1 MRNRNYLLKRIHP
14 PIIRATIMNIPV
26 NGLRTSHTMI
36 PIKAPIKN
44 PIKYDRMINK
54 NILPNMIP
62 IAFPKISAST
72 CKHIILLL
80 KK

>member
-14 PIIRATIMNIPV
+14 PNIRATIRNIPV
-26 NGLRTSHTMI
+26 IGLRKSHTMI

-44 PIKYDRMINK
+44 PIRYDKITNK

-62 IAFPKISAST
+62 MAFPKISAST